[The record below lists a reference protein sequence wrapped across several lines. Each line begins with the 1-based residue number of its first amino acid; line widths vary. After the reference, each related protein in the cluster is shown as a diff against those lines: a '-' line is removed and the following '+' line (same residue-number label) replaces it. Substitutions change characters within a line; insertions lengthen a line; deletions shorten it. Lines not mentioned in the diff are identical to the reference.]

1 MATQPGLNITG
12 NLSPDILAVYMM
24 DELLDRAEKDTVF
37 WNLCEKSTVP
47 KGSGKTVQFT
57 RYERLPLPEAP
68 LEESVTPDATP
79 ITLSTVDAVLDQWG
93 AVVSMSDVVVLIIKH
108 PLVQQARELLTLQ
121 HNELIDREV
130 QVVAM
135 GSTNIY
141 FAGNVANRAALTAGS
156 VITTDDIRRMVARLR
171 SSGAPPWAGG
181 MFKGIVDPYVE
192 MDLTKDPTFQ
202 QAGTNAPSNQIQTL
216 KDAYIGRWMGVD
228 WMRSNGIPILTLATA
243 SDYTIAAAGT
253 VTIPA
258 GGTGFAA
265 NAHVRVAI
273 TKLDPQTGF
282 EVAVAPEQDVTNAAI
297 FAATAQ
303 INSGASSGTY
313 KVYATMMNG
322 TPGTATLQVR
332 IKHRQ
337 GTADLVTLVA
347 GGAPSPAG
355 SYVVTGSGPILPP
368 PPPAGVNVHISY
380 VMGRG
385 FLGATTLDSLKTY
398 VVPAQAS
405 ESDPLA
411 QRTKAGWKQL
421 FKALVLN
428 PDFGTRVESASA
440 FG

>member
-1 MATQPGLNITG
+1 MPTEP
-12 NLSPDILAVYMM
+12 NLSTSGSMSPDILAVYMM

-37 WNLCEKSTVP
+37 WPLCEKSTVP

-68 LEESVTPDATP
+68 LEESVTPAATP

-93 AVVSMSDVVVLIIKH
+93 AVVSMSDIVQLIIKH

-121 HNELIDREV
+121 HNELVDREV

-135 GSTNIY
+135 GSTNVY
-141 FAGNVANRAALTAGS
+141 FGGNKTSRASLVAGDVLS
-156 VITTDDIRRMVARLR
+156 TDDIRRMVSRLR
-171 SSGAPPWAGG
+171 QNGAPTWSGG
-181 MFKGIVDPYVE
+181 MYKGVVDPFVE

-202 QAGTNAPSNQIQTL
+202 QAGTNAPSNQIATL
-216 KDAYIGRWMGVD
+216 KDAYVGRWMGVD
-228 WMRSNGIPILTLATA
+228 WMRSNGIPILSLLPAA
-243 SDYTIAAAGT
+243 SYTIPAAGNT
-253 VTIPA
+253 VIVA

-265 NAHVRVAI
+265 GSAVKVVVTR
-273 TKLDPQTGF
+273 LDPQTGF
-282 EVAVAPEQDVTNAAI
+282 EVQASPETNVTNAAI
-297 FAATAQ
+297 FQVDVTIA
-303 INSGASSGTY
+303 SGAPSGTY
-313 KVYATMMNG
+313 KIYSTMQG
-322 TPGTATLQVR
+322 GAVGTATLQVR
-332 IKHRQ
+332 VKHVT
-337 GTADLVTLVA
+337 GTANTVNLLA
-347 GGAPSPAG
+347 GGAPSTVGA
-355 SYVVTGSGPILPP
+355 YVVIGSGPVA
-368 PPPAGVNVHISY
+368 PPAPPATINIHISY

-398 VVPAQAS
+398 VVPATAS

-411 QRTKAGWKQL
+411 QRTKTGWKQL